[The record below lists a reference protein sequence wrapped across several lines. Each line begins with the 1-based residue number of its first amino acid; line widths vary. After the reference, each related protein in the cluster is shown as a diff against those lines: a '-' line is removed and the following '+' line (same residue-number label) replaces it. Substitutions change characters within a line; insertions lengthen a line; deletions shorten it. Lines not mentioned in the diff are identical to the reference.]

1 MKEIT
6 TVLITGA
13 SSGLGEAFSH
23 LLSQSFQQIILVARN
38 EQTLQTLAREL
49 QKSYGVDVICWPH
62 DLTSADDLSALI
74 NKIKTHKISL
84 LVNNAGEGIYGEFHQ
99 VAYDRYH
106 HLVELNISAL
116 TALNYAAI
124 PEIIANNGMGII
136 NIASLAALQPLP
148 FMAVY
153 AASKSYVLHLSAALN
168 EEYSHSG
175 ISIMALCPGFIQTP
189 FIAKAAIN
197 TQGFPLADPYSVAAQ
212 GWNAFLAKKSVYI
225 PGRRNALLALLI
237 RFTPRKLA
245 AKIAFYL
252 MRKRG

>member
-1 MKEIT
+1 MREIK

-38 EQTLQTLAREL
+38 EQTLQSLAREL

-62 DLTSADDLSALI
+62 DLTSAEDLNALVH
-74 NKIKTHKISL
+74 KIKSHKISL

-99 VAYDRYH
+99 VAYERYH
-106 HLVELNISAL
+106 HLVELNIRAL
-116 TALNYAAI
+116 TALNYAAS

-212 GWNAFLAKKSVYI
+212 G
-225 PGRRNALLALLI
+225 RNALLALLI